1 MSQSKRSD
9 DEALLAKILGAE
21 PFDLPFSGLLRG
33 GGAAAG
39 DAPIERLRSIDS
51 SVFFAR

>member
-1 MSQSKRSD
+1 MCQSKRSD

-21 PFDLPFSGLLRG
+21 LFDLPFGALLRS

-51 SVFFAR
+51 SVFFPR